1 MKEAVILAG
10 GVGKRLKPLTEH
22 RPKPLIP
29 VAGKPCIDYV
39 IKSLVAADFKRVIIT
54 TGYLSDKVIKSIADG
69 TQFGAHILYS
79 FEEVPVGTAGAVKK
93 VEGFLNGTFVV
104 ASGDVLA
111 DVDIKELY
119 EFHKKKKAMATMALT
134 RVDDPTEFGIVGV
147 AKDGRVT
154 RFKEKPKKEEAFS
167 NLINAGIY
175 ILEPEVLDLI
185 PSNQMFDFAKNV
197 FPAMLEKGKP
207 IYGKLIK
214 GLWRDIGR
222 PQDLLSA
229 SLDVVRRS
237 GGKVSLPGVR
247 MSGPVMIGKNTIIE
261 KGVRIVGPAYI
272 GNDSYVSRGSVIE
285 RSCLYDSVFVDRGT
299 VVRDSIVLGGSR
311 ISWQSEVDSS
321 VVSQGCN
328 IEEDVKILRSVIGDN
343 MGVKIHSRL
352 EDANISPPNGHESS

>member
-1 MKEAVILAG
+1 MRDAVILAG
-10 GVGKRLKPLTEH
+10 GAGKRLKPLTEH

-39 IKSLVAADFKRVIIT
+39 IRSLVSADFKRIIIT
-54 TGYLSDKVIKSIADG
+54 TGYMSDRVIKSIADG
-69 TQFGAHILYS
+69 AQYGAHILYS

-111 DVDIKELY
+111 DVDIRGLY
-119 EFHKKKKAMATMALT
+119 EFHKKKKAVATMALT
-134 RVDDPTEFGIVGV
+134 RVDDPTDFGIVGL
-147 AKDGRVT
+147 AKDGCIK
-154 RFKEKPKKEEAFS
+154 RFKEKPRKEEVFS

-175 ILEPEVLDLI
+175 VLEPKVLDYI
-185 PSNQMFDFAKNV
+185 PPNAMYDFAKNV
-197 FPAMLEKGKP
+197 FPALLKEGLP
-207 IYGKLIK
+207 VYGMPVE

-222 PQDLLSA
+222 PQDLLRA
-229 SLDVVRRS
+229 SLDVVER
-237 GGKVSLPGVR
+237 GGKKVSLPGVKT
-247 MSGPVMIGKNTIIE
+247 SGPIILGKNIVIE

-299 VVRDSIVLGGSR
+299 VIRDSIILSGSR

-352 EDANISPPNGHESS
+352 EDANISPPDSSGSG